1 MRTQHLLCQELM
13 MSEMLDL
20 IRGSGLQ
27 SLQIQS
33 ILFKK
38 VIGQVWVLLVMQD
51 QRKMDHINSGG
62 AVGGVAEDEGGGVVF
77 VAVASLQMLLEV
89 GW

>member
-1 MRTQHLLCQELM
+1 MILGL
-13 MSEMLDL
+13 
-20 IRGSGLQ
+20 GLQ

-38 VIGQVWVLLVMQD
+38 VIGQVWVLQVMQD
-51 QRKMDHINSGG
+51 QRRMERTNSGD
-62 AVGGVAEDEGGGVVF
+62 AVGGVVEDEGGGVAF
-77 VAVASLQMLLEV
+77 VAGASFQMLQEV

>member
-1 MRTQHLLCQELM
+1 M

-20 IRGSGLQ
+20 IRGLGLQ

-51 QRKMDHINSGG
+51 QRRMDHINSGD
-62 AVGGVAEDEGGGVVF
+62 AAGGVAEDEGGGVAF

>member
-1 MRTQHLLCQELM
+1 M

-20 IRGSGLQ
+20 IQGSGQQ

-51 QRKMDHINSGG
+51 QRRMERINFGD
-62 AVGGVAEDEGGGVVF
+62 AVGGVAEDEGGGVAF
-77 VAVASLQMLLEV
+77 VAVGSLQMPQEV

>member
-1 MRTQHLLCQELM
+1 M
-13 MSEMLDL
+13 
-20 IRGSGLQ
+20 IRGLGLQ

-33 ILFKK
+33 ILSKK

-51 QRKMDHINSGG
+51 QRRMERINSGD
-62 AVGGVAEDEGGGVVF
+62 AVGGVAEDEGGGVAF
-77 VAVASLQMLLEV
+77 VAVASLQMPLEV